1 MSAVTPTDGA
11 RVAVAP
17 GRRSR
22 PSGRFAGPWLPLG
35 VVLGFLLLWQILAV
49 TEILPPEDF
58 PPPTQVAVALGQLLI
73 TPALWADVGSTLA
86 GWAVSLAIAVVLGT
100 AVGVVLG
107 RVPAVQALFTPVI
120 EFLRPIPSIALI
132 PLVILTI
139 GGGKPGEIFLAAYA
153 AVWQMLVAA
162 IYAVGSVDPVTAE
175 TARAFSFSRRD
186 TLRWLTLPSM
196 LPGLVTGVRIAS
208 ATSLIIVITSEILI
222 GVPGLGAGLNPARN
236 AAALDR
242 MYAYIVVIGL
252 VGYGLNA
259 AIRAAERRVIS
270 WHPSVRKEG
279 R

>member
-1 MSAVTPTDGA
+1 MSAATQADGA
-11 RVAVAP
+11 RSAV
-17 GRRSR
+17 GRGR
-22 PSGRFAGPWLPLG
+22 PARRSGRFAGPWLPLG
-35 VVLGFLLLWQILAV
+35 VVLGFLVLVQLLSV
-49 TEILPPEDF
+49 TGVLPRADF
-58 PPPTQVAVALGQLLI
+58 PPPTEVAAALGQLLT
-73 TPALWADVGSTLA
+73 TPALWTDVAQTLG
-86 GWAVSLAIAVVLGT
+86 GWAVSLVIAVVLGT
-100 AVGVVLG
+100 ALGVVLG
-107 RVPAVQALFTPVI
+107 RVRVVQALFTPVI

-162 IYAVGSVDPVTAE
+162 IYAVGSVDPVAAE

-208 ATSLIIVITSEILI
+208 ATALIIVITSEILI
-222 GVPGLGAGLNPARN
+222 GVPGLGSGLNLARN
-236 AAALDR
+236 AAAVDR

-259 AIRAAERRVIS
+259 AIRAVERRVIG

>member
-1 MSAVTPTDGA
+1 MSAVAQTDA
-11 RVAVAP
+11 RTGVTT
-17 GRRSR
+17 GRRPR
-22 PSGRFAGPWLPLG
+22 TSGRFAGPWLPLG
-35 VVLGFLLLWQILAV
+35 VVLGVLLLWQVLAV
-49 TEILPPEDF
+49 TGVLPRADF
-58 PPPTQVAVALGQLLI
+58 PPPTQVAAALGQLLT
-73 TPALWADVGSTLA
+73 TPALWANVAATLG
-86 GWAVSLAIAVVLGT
+86 GWAASLAIAVVLGT
-100 AVGVVLG
+100 ALGVVLG
-107 RVPAVQALFTPVI
+107 RVRVVQALFTPVI

-139 GGGKPGEIFLAAYA
+139 GGGKPGEIFLATYA

-162 IYAVGSVDPVTAE
+162 IFAVGSVDPVAAE

-208 ATSLIIVITSEILI
+208 ATALIIVVTSEILI
-222 GVPGLGAGLNPARN
+222 GVPGLGSGLNLARN
-236 AAALDR
+236 AAAVDR
-242 MYAYIVVIGL
+242 MYAYIVVIGI

-259 AIRAAERRVIS
+259 AIRAVERRVIG